1 MMTRLRMMG
10 QAGKAVS
17 YVFLGLNHT
26 ARFASNI
33 ARNVGNGISNKGLF
47 DLELSA
53 DGGHV
58 IKELKNQTGSQ
69 VIDMIEQMDNFG
81 IHTITISK
89 NHGVLNDN
97 RK

>member
-1 MMTRLRMMG
+1 MMTRLKMMG

-26 ARFASNI
+26 ARFASNV
-33 ARNVGNGISNKGLF
+33 ARNVGNGFTNKGLF
-47 DLELSA
+47 DLELAS

-69 VIDMIEQMDNFG
+69 ISDIIEQMDNFG
-81 IHTITISK
+81 VKTITITK
-89 NHGVLNDN
+89 TAGVQDDN

>member
-1 MMTRLRMMG
+1 MTRLKMMG

-26 ARFASNI
+26 ARFASNV
-33 ARNVGNGISNKGLF
+33 ARNVGNGFSNKGLF
-47 DLELSA
+47 NLELSA

-69 VIDMIEQMDNFG
+69 VTDILEQMDNFG
-81 IHTITISK
+81 IHTISIQRS
-89 NHGVLNDN
+89 HGVSDDN
-97 RK
+97 T